1 MVWDYFILMRNTL
14 HLTTNLLLMNIVD
27 IILLAFL
34 LWAVYKGFTKGL
46 IYQAASLA
54 ALILGIYGAILF
66 SDITSAFLIQKFE
79 LTGKYL
85 PIISFTVTFI
95 AIVVMVHL
103 VSFLLDKLV
112 KAVALGIFNRI
123 AGVIFSIVKM
133 AFILSIFLVI
143 LNAFDKRFS
152 FMPREQVNS
161 SILYEPIYNFA
172 PRIFPFV
179 KKNIDKIQIDNFKL
193 PQKEVA
199 QFINH
204 Q

>member
-1 MVWDYFILMRNTL
+1 
-14 HLTTNLLLMNIVD
+14 MNIVD
-27 IILLAFL
+27 IVLTAFL

-54 ALILGIYGAILF
+54 ALVLGIYGAVVF
-66 SDITSAFLIQKFE
+66 SAITSDFLIQKFE

-85 PIISFTVTFI
+85 PIASFTITFI
-95 AIVVMVHL
+95 LIVVAVHL

-143 LNAFDKRFS
+143 LQAFDNRFS
-152 FMPREQVNS
+152 FMPKEQIDT
-161 SILYEPIYNFA
+161 SILYEPIHNFA
-172 PRIFPFV
+172 PKIFPFV
-179 KKNIDKIQIDNFKL
+179 KENIDKIEIDNL
-193 PQKEVA
+193 AIPRKEVA
-199 QFINH
+199 QFIIH
-204 Q
+204 S

>member
-1 MVWDYFILMRNTL
+1 MDNTL
-14 HLTTNLLLMNIVD
+14 HLAPNLFLMNIID
-27 IILLAFL
+27 IVLLAFL

-54 ALILGIYGAILF
+54 ALILGIYGAIHF
-66 SDITSAFLIQKFE
+66 SDITSTYLIDKFD

-85 PIISFTVTFI
+85 PIISFSITFI
-95 AIVVMVHL
+95 IIVLAVHL

-143 LNAFDKRFS
+143 VQAFNKRFS
-152 FMPREQVNS
+152 FLPEKQVES
-161 SILYEPIYNFA
+161 SILYDPIYNFA

-179 KKNIDKIQIDNFKL
+179 KENIDKIEIDNIQK
-193 PQKEVA
+193 PRKEVA
-199 QFINH
+199 QFIIQH
-204 Q
+204 